1 MRPFLRTLTILAIVL
16 ALVPLAQAGTAAA
29 QPEANP
35 DDELVII
42 TSDGRLSARDP
53 DVPSGFRPVVWE
65 SPVNGFNNVATGD
78 FNGDG
83 SAEVVGLRGGE
94 AIVYDPVR
102 RTGEPNTERTFTA
115 SANQT
120 WRNVVTGDLDG
131 DGADEL
137 ILVESSSAANLAI
150 QMYAYKFNTASS
162 TWSQTYGAGYG
173 ATWQGLATGDVMGN
187 GRDQLVAI
195 RNPSGSRQILI
206 FDPADNWRTI
216 FQRNYDFPWVAVAV
230 GDVSTDSANKDEMV
244 LTRSGVQGTLNS
256 MLVFRWVAGSSNL
269 QDVAGDKFYPEF
281 RSIGLADVN
290 GSGDD
295 EIYLLRPGR
304 VSGTNIVALTS
315 RNYGSDPAVQ
325 FNELSGQDKWRA
337 VRGGDVDGDGK
348 DEVIVMSADEYLIYL
363 EADVSRTATSFPGS
377 YSSTG
382 NFAVGNLD
390 GPGIPQGPS
399 LAVSP
404 VTVTLNLQAGQGA
417 SQAVS
422 ITNEGSG
429 SINWTATV
437 TAGVAWLSVSQDA
450 GSTPANITLNVN
462 TNNVPAGNFVGQV
475 VIDGG
480 AGVFNSP
487 QTITVNLTVT
497 APEFSVLPGAV
508 SWLFPQ
514 GMDPG
519 VRSVKVYGSAIPWHA
534 GVVPQ
539 AAADR
544 IEQAMA
550 EGQSIKLV
558 DGRIVIGEGG
568 EDVPIVDWINVSP
581 AVGTAAPGGVFVD
594 LSLVLAQVP
603 PNFSRAAVVFVADT
617 IASPPA
623 VVVRASVLRTEADL
637 SDLLFMP
644 MVVQGR

>member
-1 MRPFLRTLTILAIVL
+1 MRPFLRILTILAIVL
-16 ALVPLAQAGTAAA
+16 ALVPLAQAGAAAA

-42 TSDGRLSARDP
+42 TSDGRLVARDP

-65 SPVNGFNNVATGD
+65 SAQTGYNNVTTGD

-94 AIVYDPVR
+94 AIVHDPVPR
-102 RTGEPNTERTFTA
+102 PNEPNPSRTFTA
-115 SANQT
+115 SSGQT

-131 DGADEL
+131 DGADDL
-137 ILVESSSAANLAI
+137 ILVESSSTAGLAI
-150 QMYAYKFNTASS
+150 QMYAYKFNTATS
-162 TWSQTYGAGYG
+162 TWNQTYGAGFG
-173 ATWQGLATGDVMGN
+173 ATWQGLVTGDVMGN
-187 GRDQLVAI
+187 GRDQVIGI
-195 RNPSGSRQILI
+195 RNPGNNRQILI

-216 FQRNYDFPWVAVAV
+216 HERNYDFPWVAVAAGNV
-230 GDVSTDSANKDEMV
+230 QNDSANKAEIV
-244 LTRSGVQGTLNS
+244 TTRSGVLGTLNS
-256 MLVFRWVAGSSNL
+256 MLIFRWVAGSSSL
-269 QDVAGDKFYPEF
+269 QDVGGNKYYPEF
-281 RSIGLADVN
+281 RSIALADVS
-290 GSGDD
+290 GSG
-295 EIYLLRPGR
+295 EAQIFLLRPGR
-304 VSGTNIVALTS
+304 FNNSNVVALTNFRVGANPPVS
-315 RNYGSDPAVQ
+315 
-325 FNELSGQDKWRA
+325 FNELSGQDKWRGIRA
-337 VRGGDVDGDGK
+337 GDTDGDGK
-348 DEVIVMSADEYLIYL
+348 DEVIVMSLNDYLIYT
-363 EADVSRTATSFPGS
+363 EPDVSTAAVSYPGS
-377 YSSTG
+377 YIDNG

-404 VTVTLNLQAGQGA
+404 VTVNLNLQAGQGA

-429 SINWTATV
+429 TLNWTATV
-437 TAGVAWLSVSQDA
+437 TAGLAWLSVSQEA
-450 GSTPANITLNVN
+450 GTAPANISLTIN
-462 TNNVPAGNFVGQV
+462 TNNLTAGNFVGQV

-480 AGVFNSP
+480 SGVFNSP

-497 APEFSVLPGAV
+497 APEFSVLPNLV

-519 VRSVKVYGSAIPWHA
+519 VRSVKVFGSAIPWHA

-568 EDVPIVDWINVSP
+568 EDVPIVDWINVNP

-594 LSLVLAQVP
+594 LSLVLARVP
-603 PNFSRAAVVFVADT
+603 QGFSRAAVVFVADT
-617 IASPPA
+617 VASPPA

-644 MVVQGR
+644 MVLQGR